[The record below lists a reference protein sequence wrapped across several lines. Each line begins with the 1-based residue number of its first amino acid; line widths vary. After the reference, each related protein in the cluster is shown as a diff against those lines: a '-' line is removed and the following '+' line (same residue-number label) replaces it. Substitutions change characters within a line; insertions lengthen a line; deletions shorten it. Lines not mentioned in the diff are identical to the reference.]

1 MAGTMAQSRGWTG
14 PAVLSFGFRPFFLLA
29 AGWALLAMA
38 LWVGWL
44 AGAVPFEPP
53 LAPLEWHVHAL
64 LFGYGGAA
72 VAGFLLT
79 AVPNWT
85 GRLPVVGW
93 PLAGLAGLWVVGRV
107 ATTVPLGLPGV
118 AVGVLD
124 LVFTL
129 VVLGFLAREVVAG
142 RNWRNLK
149 VLVPLGVFVLAQ
161 GLFHWGPPGV
171 GQRLGVAAIVFLIL
185 LIGGR
190 IVPSFTGNWLGRT
203 APGGAKPAPFGRFDA
218 LAMALAAAALLV
230 WVALPWH
237 PTSGVLALAA
247 GAVHLV
253 QLARWQGHRTAPE
266 PLVWVLHA
274 GYGLAAAGFGMLG
287 AAVLA
292 SGHVPLVAA
301 LHLWTAGAMGVMT
314 LAVMTRATLGHT
326 GRALTAGPATATI
339 YGLALAAVGARLVA
353 AFAPMPG
360 MVEVAGALWLGAFG
374 LYLAVYGPMLL
385 APRAGW

>member
-1 MAGTMAQSRGWTG
+1 MARTMAQSRNWAG
-14 PAVLSFGFRPFFLLA
+14 PAVLSLGFRPFFLLA
-29 AGWALLAMA
+29 SGWAVLAMA

-44 AGAVPFEPP
+44 AGAVPFDPP
-53 LAPLEWHVHAL
+53 LPPLEWHVHAL
-64 LFGYGGAA
+64 LYGYGGAA

-93 PLAGLAGLWVVGRV
+93 PLAGLVALWILARVV
-107 ATTVPLGLPGV
+107 TTVPLGLPPAAV
-118 AVGVLD
+118 AVLD
-124 LVFTL
+124 LAFTAAL
-129 VVLGFLAREVVAG
+129 LGFLAREVVAG
-142 RNWRNLK
+142 RNWRNLT
-149 VLVPLGVFVLAQ
+149 VLGPLGVLLLAQ

-190 IVPSFTGNWLGRT
+190 VVPSFTRNWLVRQ
-203 APGGAKPAPFGRFDA
+203 APGRAEPAPFGRFDA
-218 LAMALAAAALLV
+218 LAMALATMALPV

-237 PTSGVLALAA
+237 PAAGVLALAA
-247 GAVHLV
+247 GAVHLAR
-253 QLARWQGHRTAPE
+253 LARCQGHRTGSE
-266 PLVWVLHA
+266 PMVWVLHA
-274 GYGLAAAGFGMLG
+274 GYGLAAAGFLILG

-292 SGHVPLVAA
+292 PGHVPLVAA
-301 LHLWTAGAMGVMT
+301 MHLWTAGAMGVMT

-326 GRALTAGPATATI
+326 GRALTAGPGTTTI

-353 AFAPMPG
+353 ALAPLPG
-360 MVEVAGALWLGAFG
+360 IMELAGALWLGAFG

-385 APRAGW
+385 APRVV

>member
-29 AGWALLAMA
+29 AAWALVAMA

-44 AGAVPFEPP
+44 AGAVPFDPP
-53 LAPLEWHVHAL
+53 LPPLEWHVHAL
-64 LFGYGGAA
+64 LFGYGGAV

-93 PLAGLAGLWVVGRV
+93 PLAWLAGLWTAGRV
-107 ATTVPLGLPGV
+107 VTTVPLGLPAAAV
-118 AVGVLD
+118 AVLD
-124 LVFTL
+124 LAFT
-129 VVLGFLAREVVAG
+129 VAVLGFLAREVVAG

-149 VLVPLGVFVLAQ
+149 VLVPLGVFLLAQ
-161 GLFHWGPPGV
+161 GLFHWGPPGP

-190 IVPSFTGNWLGRT
+190 IVPSFTRNWLSRQ
-203 APGGAKPAPFGRFDA
+203 APGGALPTPFGRLDA
-218 LAMALAAAALLV
+218 LAMGLAAVALLT
-230 WVALPWH
+230 WVALPRE
-237 PTSGVLALAA
+237 PVSGVLALAA
-247 GAVHLV
+247 GILHLV
-253 QLARWQGHRTAPE
+253 RLARWQGHRTGAE

-274 GYGLAAAGFGMLG
+274 GYGLAAAGFGLLG

-292 SGHVPLVAA
+292 PAHVPLVAA

-326 GRALTAGPATATI
+326 GRPLVAGRMTTAI
-339 YGLALAAVGARLVA
+339 YGLALASVAARLVA
-353 AFAPMPG
+353 TVTPLPG
-360 MVEVAGALWLGAFG
+360 LVEASGALWLGAFG

-385 APRAGW
+385 APRAGG